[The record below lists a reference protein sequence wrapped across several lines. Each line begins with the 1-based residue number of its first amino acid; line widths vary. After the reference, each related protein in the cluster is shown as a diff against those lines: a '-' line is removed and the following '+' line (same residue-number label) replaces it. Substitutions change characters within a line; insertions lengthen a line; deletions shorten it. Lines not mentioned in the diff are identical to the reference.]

1 MCLSWACFPRLCDTH
16 GQIVL
21 CSRIWP
27 ASRCIYSFVFVPRT
41 DRWSSDSNMGTQVVT
56 AYINSSL
63 ETFSDST
70 LPWWWKYSNNFCS
83 HNPRY
88 CNVSSKL
95 ERVLAPVTPKLTV
108 MNNNNEFRWQT
119 VPTSFFLY
127 FQMFLLILLQLRI
140 DFWSSLHTPSIRLFL
155 HFYFCNC
162 QFFCT
167 FQKVVCTTG
176 VSVPF
181 YLYQINS
188 FYLYQFNSF
197 YLYQFNSLN

>member
-1 MCLSWACFPRLCDTH
+1 
-16 GQIVL
+16 
-21 CSRIWP
+21 
-27 ASRCIYSFVFVPRT
+27 
-41 DRWSSDSNMGTQVVT
+41 MGTQGVT

-140 DFWSSLHTPSIRLFL
+140 DFWSSLHTPSIRLFF

-188 FYLYQFNSF
+188 FYFYQFNYF